1 MVVEVVVISGSVGSS
16 GSDSSG
22 GSRRR
27 RKVFSRSKMSK
38 HWLLYST
45 FALLSTEVT
54 CNPFAEVDTRD
65 LDLHEV
71 HFEAK
76 RNRYIHTYIHIP
88 KRSVVPVLMQLL
100 LFLLSQRLLSQVLQ
114 ERVVLQLL
122 GHRGSPA
129 RVAFLIF
136 LGIGRI
142 QLKFRRYTLLL
153 EVIE

>member
-54 CNPFAEVDTRD
+54 CKPFAEVDTRD

-76 RNRYIHTYIHIP
+76 RNR
-88 KRSVVPVLMQLL
+88 
-100 LFLLSQRLLSQVLQ
+100 
-114 ERVVLQLL
+114 
-122 GHRGSPA
+122 
-129 RVAFLIF
+129 
-136 LGIGRI
+136 
-142 QLKFRRYTLLL
+142 
-153 EVIE
+153 